1 MNVRKS
7 LLFASAVAVLGL
19 GGIAA
24 LHAAPTDAAGTGST
38 SLIDRLVQRFNLNK
52 SDVQDV
58 FDEQR
63 QAMETQREQ
72 DMKDRLAQLVT
83 DGKLTQA
90 QADAISAKHDE
101 LKSFMDSLKDKTPQ
115 ERRDA
120 LKSKMDEVKQWAQDN
135 NIPLQ
140 YLHVG
145 GPGPGGFGH
154 GFGGHMGM
162 GMMHHDGDAD
172 DAPSG
177 TSN

>member
-1 MNVRKS
+1 MNVKKS
-7 LLFASAVAVLGL
+7 LLMLSAVTVLGL

-24 LHAAPTDAAGTGST
+24 LHAAPTDAAGNST
-38 SLIDRLVQRFNLNK
+38 NLIDRLVQRFNLNK
-52 SDVQDV
+52 SDVQEV

-63 QAMETQREQ
+63 QAMEAQREQ
-72 DMKDRLAQLVT
+72 EMKDRLAQSVT

-90 QADAISAKHDE
+90 QADLITAKHNE

-115 ERRDA
+115 ERHDA
-120 LKSKMDEVKQWAQDN
+120 LKTKMDEIKQWAQDN

-140 YLHVG
+140 YLHLG
-145 GPGPGGFGH
+145 GPRPRGFGH

-172 DAPSG
+172 DAPPQ
-177 TSN
+177 TN